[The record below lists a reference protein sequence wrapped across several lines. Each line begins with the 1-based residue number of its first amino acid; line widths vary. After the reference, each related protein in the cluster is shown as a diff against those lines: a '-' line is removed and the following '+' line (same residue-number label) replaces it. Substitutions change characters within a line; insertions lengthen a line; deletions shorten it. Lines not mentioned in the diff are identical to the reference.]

1 MTCSPERIV
10 NSSRQ
15 TIIASDVGVALS
27 RRDRSRGLIGRDG
40 MREKEALVIP
50 RCRQVHTFGMRF
62 AIDVL
67 FVGRDGAVVR
77 VCRDLSPR
85 RISPVAWRGRIAIEL
100 PAGTAER
107 TGTSAGDIVR
117 ILDRD

>member
-1 MTCSPERIV
+1 MTCSPEKIV
-10 NSSRQ
+10 NSSHQ
-15 TIIASDVGVALS
+15 ALIASDVGVALS
-27 RRDRSRGLIGRDG
+27 RRDRSHGLIGRDS

-77 VCRDLSPR
+77 VCRDLAPR
-85 RISPVAWRGRIAIEL
+85 HISPIAWRGRTAIEL

-107 TGTSAGDIVR
+107 TGTSAGDIVQ
-117 ILDRD
+117 ILD

>member
-1 MTCSPERIV
+1 MTCSPARIV

-40 MREKEALVIP
+40 MREEEALVIP

-67 FVGRDGAVVR
+67 FVGRDGAVMR
-77 VCRDLSPR
+77 VCSDMPPR
-85 RISPVAWRGRIAIEL
+85 RISPIAWRGRLAIEL